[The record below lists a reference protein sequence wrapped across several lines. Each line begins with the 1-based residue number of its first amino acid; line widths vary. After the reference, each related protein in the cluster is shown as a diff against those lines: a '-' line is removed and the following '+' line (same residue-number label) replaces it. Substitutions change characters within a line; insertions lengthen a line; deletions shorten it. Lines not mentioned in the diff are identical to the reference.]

1 MSLTKTMKKIIR
13 HKNEHCMSSNL
24 ATPPE
29 KTLKKTLKNSK
40 LFEIGSIIAL
50 VDVWC
55 NIISFFEIGRVIP
68 H

>member
-50 VDVWC
+50 VDVW
-55 NIISFFEIGRVIP
+55 
-68 H
+68 